1 MIKIVTT
8 KNFDEFWQG
17 FLCATNTRPECL
29 TLEYPTEEQFK
40 HEKLRFD
47 TDAFDERIITGDSPA
62 FAQGFGHAV
71 LYAQEHPEEVTLQ
84 ANEPGLPCLQW
95 AGVI

>member
-1 MIKIVTT
+1 MIKNVTT

-29 TLEYPTEEQFK
+29 TLEYPTEDRFK
-40 HEKLRFD
+40 EKLFFD
-47 TDAFDERIITGDSPA
+47 VDAYNERIKTGDSPA
-62 FAQGFGHAV
+62 FAQGFGYAV
-71 LYAQEHPEEVTLQ
+71 LYAQEHPCEVMQ
-84 ANEPGLPCLQW
+84 EMKEPVLPCLQW

>member
-1 MIKIVTT
+1 MSIKPVTT

-29 TLEYPTEEQFK
+29 TLEYPTEERFK
-40 HEKLRFD
+40 EKLFFD
-47 TDAFDERIITGDSPA
+47 VDAYNERVSTGDSPA

-71 LYAQEHPEEVTLQ
+71 LYAQEHLGEVMQ
-84 ANEPGLPCLQW
+84 EMKEPGRPCLLW
-95 AGVI
+95 ANVI